1 MITEED
7 IQTIN
12 NEKAFIN
19 VKRELR
25 NALQGISTAIH
36 YLHETSEYESSTL
49 DNITDN
55 LVSAHRE
62 LGELLSD

>member
-1 MITEED
+1 MTTEED
-7 IQTIN
+7 IEAIN

-36 YLHETSEYESSTL
+36 YLHETSEYESSVL
-49 DNITDN
+49 DEITDD
-55 LVSAHRE
+55 LVSAHRIME
-62 LGELLSD
+62 ELLSD